1 MPYSNGGKMAERIW
15 ARLEDFRSEHQAIE
29 QQRRINKQSLWY
41 YQQCFPVPHKG
52 TRSPFSGE
60 DSPTMIGLLHTPG
73 ESSHLATLP
82 LLVHGP
88 ASRCNGLSPRKAYMS
103 VCQAF
108 FANTG
113 PRSYSG
119 KYDFERF
126 QPRNFASARL
136 RARNL
141 VP

>member
-1 MPYSNGGKMAERIW
+1 MPYSNGGKIAERIW
-15 ARLEDFRSEHQAIE
+15 ARLEDFRS

-41 YQQCFPVPHKG
+41 YQQYFPVPHKG

-88 ASRCNGLSPRKAYMS
+88 ATRYDGLLPARAHISAKAFLQTPVREASLASMGLGDS
-103 VCQAF
+103 
-108 FANTG
+108 
-113 PRSYSG
+113 
-119 KYDFERF
+119 
-126 QPRNFASARL
+126 NFATL
-136 RARNL
+136 PL
-141 VP
+141 LD